1 MPTNLSEV
9 ETHTHNGIDAP
20 KLNPKYF
27 KGFPVYQTETLDF
40 TPPQGTMVIRNKTSD
55 STYYLAVYLDG
66 VWREV
71 ELTSIA
77 S

>member
-1 MPTNLSEV
+1 MSIDY
-9 ETHTHNGIDAP
+9 HAHNGVDTP
-20 KLNPKYF
+20 KINPKDL
-27 KGFPVYQTETLDF
+27 KGFPIYKTETLDF
-40 TPPQGTMVIRNKTSD
+40 TPPQGTMVVRNKTSD

-71 ELTSIA
+71 ELLSIA

>member
-1 MPTNLSEV
+1 MPTKIEQQ
-9 ETHTHNGIDAP
+9 HFHNGVDQP
-20 KLNPKYF
+20 KINPKHLL
-27 KGFPVYQTETLDF
+27 GFPIYKKETLDF
-40 TPPQGTMVIRNKTSD
+40 TASQGTMVIRNKTSD

-66 VWREV
+66 VWKEV